1 MRMSG
6 NITTLCAARW
16 SSTKPTAEE
25 DAGAEFSEVGENIYS
40 SLRRVQIH
48 RQEDPRANVR
58 CIRICCKAYW
68 SVDYGEKLKIRSLL
82 YFYTCLACLTGPVL
96 WRVWR
101 HLQLAREKLRISRS
115 SHTNLPVGRDITE
128 HQATK
133 V

>member
-58 CIRICCKAYW
+58 YIWICCETYVTPIPAH
-68 SVDYGEKLKIRSLL
+68 L
-82 YFYTCLACLTGPVL
+82 YDDCSAM
-96 WRVWR
+96 
-101 HLQLAREKLRISRS
+101 QS
-115 SHTNLPVGRDITE
+115 GRDMTMWTAQLQCLELLRNIE
-128 HQATK
+128 
-133 V
+133 